1 MTAESINMDAEEFDS
16 YVTGRSVPPGSW
28 RTSLLMCEGLQQMSQ
43 NLKSLADFRDRHDQV
58 LAEAVRLQD
67 EMAAFQVDVE
77 AEVAAVLERTQY
89 SLVRGPAAKRPV
101 DIDADLEFD
110 SSKGELPPPL
120 VPLGHTQ
127 PSPPPPQ
134 LIIGTARTALR
145 NFRSKFQA
153 NRSSS
158 S

>member
-1 MTAESINMDAEEFDS
+1 MEAPPDRG
-16 YVTGRSVPPGSW
+16 YVNV
-28 RTSLLMCEGLQQMSQ
+28 
-43 NLKSLADFRDRHDQV
+43 FRDLSQ
-58 LAEAVRLQD
+58 
-67 EMAAFQVDVE
+67 

-134 LIIGTARTALR
+134 LIIGTALQLSFKISGIKLGIFFFGFKFRIYEKLR
-145 NFRSKFQA
+145 FEVEVFQ
-153 NRSSS
+153 NRSHRVKPVKSS
-158 S
+158 FE